1 MDRATVEFIKDVRT
15 ITTNVHICFTHP
27 SLPNGIELSG
37 EVGKTPRQFAPDQ
50 LDFKRRD
57 ALSEGGAATLRASPF
72 LLE

>member
-1 MDRATVEFIKDVRT
+1 MWLDCIVFLQPI
-15 ITTNVHICFTHP
+15 ICNRLDLWD
-27 SLPNGIELSG
+27 SMKLKGIDLSG
-37 EVGKTPRQFAPDQ
+37 EREKTLRQFAPNQ